1 MCLLKCSPKQCLPI
15 MKTCR
20 KLWRAACQQSGPCH
34 SYLTLFS
41 TSKNG
46 SHPMQMN
53 FTLILSQSVS
63 KFDMGNCVMFYD
75 VFMKWEGPQ
84 QLLKIAGKAKK
95 GMQLRKSTQPAAQL
109 IISDSDDSDAK
120 ARYSDNGVSGYDD
133 PSDYTPV
140 IDLTKIPSPL
150 KIKKQ
155 GIGILPRTQRQV
167 MPKRSQRKSSNE
179 SMILE
184 CGRVLH

>member
-15 MKTCR
+15 MKTCW
-20 KLWRAACQQSGPCH
+20 KLWRAAWQQSGPCH

-84 QLLKIAGKAKK
+84 QLLKVWFCKLKVLMWILTC
-95 GMQLRKSTQPAAQL
+95 ML
-109 IISDSDDSDAK
+109 
-120 ARYSDNGVSGYDD
+120 YVSIVVTYIFTVNEF
-133 PSDYTPV
+133 S
-140 IDLTKIPSPL
+140 ITKTNFTFSC
-150 KIKKQ
+150 KIKRSDISNSLCCRFFSSQ
-155 GIGILPRTQRQV
+155 FILFLPGSFLTTV
-167 MPKRSQRKSSNE
+167 GNFS
-179 SMILE
+179 
-184 CGRVLH
+184 